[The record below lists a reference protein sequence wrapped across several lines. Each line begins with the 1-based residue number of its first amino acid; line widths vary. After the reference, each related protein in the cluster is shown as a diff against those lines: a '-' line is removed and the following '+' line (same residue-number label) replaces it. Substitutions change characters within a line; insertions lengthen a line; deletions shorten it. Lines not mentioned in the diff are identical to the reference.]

1 MFLAVPP
8 KILPFTFGDLP
19 LNEGQLITVP
29 CAVIEGDSPISLKWL
44 FNDQSIPIHMR
55 VTVVPLGERNMILS
69 VGSVQA
75 IHAGQYTC
83 AAHNDAGTYE
93 FTANM
98 TVNGKDMQGIGA
110 LDISNFMHDPLCP
123 TLISFIIL

>member
-1 MFLAVPP
+1 
-8 KILPFTFGDLP
+8 LPFTFGDLP

-44 FNDQSIPIHMR
+44 FNGQSIPNHLR
-55 VTVVPLGERNMILS
+55 VTIVPLGERNMILS

-75 IHAGQYTC
+75 IHAGWYTC

-93 FTANM
+93 FTVNM
-98 TVNGKDMQGIGA
+98 TVNGKDM
-110 LDISNFMHDPLCP
+110 
-123 TLISFIIL
+123 

>member
-1 MFLAVPP
+1 MCDIVFSVSP
-8 KILPFTFGDLP
+8 KILPFSFGDRP

-29 CAVIEGDSPISLKWL
+29 CAVIEGDSPISLTWL
-44 FNDQSIPIHMR
+44 FNGRSISPHMR

-83 AAHNDAGTYE
+83 AAQNDAGTYE
-93 FTANM
+93 FIANM
-98 TVNGKDMQGIGA
+98 TVNGKKV
-110 LDISNFMHDPLCP
+110 LS
-123 TLISFIIL
+123 TVYVV